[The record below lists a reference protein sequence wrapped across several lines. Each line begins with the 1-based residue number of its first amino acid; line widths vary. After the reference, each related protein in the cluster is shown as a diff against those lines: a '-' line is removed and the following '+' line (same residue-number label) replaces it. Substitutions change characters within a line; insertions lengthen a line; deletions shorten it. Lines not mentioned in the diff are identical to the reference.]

1 MAFLSACAATSL
13 SNSGSASA
21 VRADCISTEFTFA
34 LLAALDDV
42 DADGDSNRLI
52 DGVIAE
58 CEILYIAMEA
68 SLSLDGRTAEV
79 AATIVAESKVTARE
93 EMVLFFAETPE

>member
-13 SNSGSASA
+13 SNMGSASA
-21 VRADCISTEFTFA
+21 VLADCISTEFTSA

-42 DADGDSNRLI
+42 DADGNSNRLI
-52 DGVIAE
+52 DGVIPE

-68 SLSLDGRTAEV
+68 SLSLYGRTAEV
-79 AATIVAESKVTARE
+79 AATIGVKGDRPGRNGPI
-93 EMVLFFAETPE
+93 FF

>member
-1 MAFLSACAATSL
+1 MAFLFACAATSL
-13 SNSGSASA
+13 SNMDSASA
-21 VRADCISTEFTFA
+21 VLADCISTEFTFA
-34 LLAALDDV
+34 LLAAV